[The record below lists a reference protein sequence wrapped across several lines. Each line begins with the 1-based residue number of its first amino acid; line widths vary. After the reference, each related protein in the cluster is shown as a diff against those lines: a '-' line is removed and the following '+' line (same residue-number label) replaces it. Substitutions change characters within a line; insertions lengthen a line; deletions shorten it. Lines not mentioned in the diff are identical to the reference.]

1 VKVVLTGATGF
12 TGGHVLPLLLG
23 DGWSVRCFVR
33 DPERLPESVRGKV
46 EVARGDFDDAASFRR
61 ACEGC
66 DALVN
71 VASIGF
77 GHGLGIVAAAHA
89 AGIRRA
95 LFVSTTAIF
104 TQLNAPSKVRR
115 TEAEKAIMGSPLDW
129 TLLRPTMIYG
139 TARDRNICRLIR
151 YLARFPVLP
160 VFGSGNYLQQ
170 PIHVGDL
177 AGAISKAIRSERASR
192 QAYNLSGKEPLTY
205 NDLVR
210 TVARLL
216 GRRIRI
222 LHLPYRPVVAA
233 LVPFERLGVRL
244 PIKGEQ
250 ILRLNEHKAF
260 SHDEAARDFGF
271 APRTFGVGVADEITS
286 MGLKKAPGWQGP

>member
-1 VKVVLTGATGF
+1 MKVLLTGATGF
-12 TGGHVLPLLLG
+12 TGGRVLSLLLAEG
-23 DGWSVRCFVR
+23 YAVRCFVR
-33 DPERLPESVRGKV
+33 DPERLPESVRGKI
-46 EVARGDFDDAASFRR
+46 EVARGEFDDVASFRR
-61 ACEGC
+61 ACEGF

-77 GHGLGIVAAAHA
+77 GHGPGIVAAAQA

-115 TEAEKAIMGSPLDW
+115 TEAEGAIMGSPLDW
-129 TLLRPTMIYG
+129 TILRPTMIYG

-151 YLARFPVLP
+151 YLARCPVLP
-160 VFGSGNYLQQ
+160 VFGSGTYLQQ
-170 PIHVGDL
+170 PIHVEDL
-177 AGAISKAIRSERASR
+177 ANGIVMALRSERAVR
-192 QAYNLSGKEPLTY
+192 KAYNLSGKEPLTY
-205 NDLVR
+205 NDLVK

-216 GRRIRI
+216 GRRVGII
-222 LHLPYRPVVAA
+222 HLPYRPVVAA
-233 LVPFERLGVRL
+233 LSRLEKLGICL

-260 SHDEAARDFGF
+260 SHEEAARHFGF
-271 APRTFGVGVADEITS
+271 APRTFAEGVADEITS
-286 MGLKKAPGWQGP
+286 MGLLKTPETRGA